1 VVGVLAIQGAVEEHV
16 LAVKA
21 LGAIAK
27 EIRYVEDF
35 DGLHGIILP
44 GGESTTM
51 SIVGESNGLFQKLK
65 TWVQEG
71 KPIWG
76 TCAGMILLS
85 DHAIKKAESGQSLV
99 GGLDVYVCR
108 NYFGSQVC
116 MFSNSIHIYSIYI
129 YAVIYLDY
137 LLIIIYSINNTITD
151 S

>member
-1 VVGVLAIQGAVEEHV
+1 
-16 LAVKA
+16 
-21 LGAIAK
+21 
-27 EIRYVEDF
+27 
-35 DGLHGIILP
+35 
-44 GGESTTM
+44 M
-51 SIVGESNGLFQKLK
+51 SIVGESNGLFKKLK

-116 MFSNSIHIYSIYI
+116 RHFKVLICYYR
-129 YAVIYLDY
+129 
-137 LLIIIYSINNTITD
+137 LLIDFFNQ
-151 S
+151 